1 MGHFVPTA
9 TFFVW
14 LIFFVSKWKA
24 EETGFTPLLAKRDR
38 TVTSDHRGADCGV
51 SDCFS
56 PRVTEPASNRFAMN
70 AVAVFLTNVPAR
82 GESIKCRL
90 KLTPPSTCLNK
101 ARGLSVVFKVARG
114 FSPTSNTLACI
125 LLFAV
130 LCSSRLSMW
139 TILEY
144 FSRRTVWYLLYL
156 FFMCTVHYLV
166 GICSHPLSFASSLI
180 WELKSSKNAGDKS
193 LQSYLRAYLKR
204 QGHSYAFCSVR
215 ILHRFPRR
223 LLRKSSN

>member
-9 TFFVW
+9 TFFVC

-70 AVAVFLTNVPAR
+70 TVAVFLTNVPAR

-114 FSPTSNTLACI
+114 FSRTSNTLACI

-144 FSRRTVWYLLYL
+144 FSRRMVWYLLYL
-156 FFMCTVHYLV
+156 FFCVHR
-166 GICSHPLSFASSLI
+166 PLSCGYLFASFI
-180 WELKSSKNAGDKS
+180 
-193 LQSYLRAYLKR
+193 
-204 QGHSYAFCSVR
+204 FCFVSH
-215 ILHRFPRR
+215 LGT
-223 LLRKSSN
+223 